1 MTWVVGITV
10 AALIALGAPIFVALL
25 SAAALAL
32 LLFPGPP
39 LIALQQTIFGGLDAY
54 LIAVNSRTFRE
65 CSAWLERGLAAVNNG
80 QFAILNVVVSR

>member
-39 LIALQQTIFGGLDAY
+39 LIAI
-54 LIAVNSRTFRE
+54 NSPAKTKNGTDR
-65 CSAWLERGLAAVNNG
+65 SA
-80 QFAILNVVVSR
+80 